1 MNALAIS
8 GFAIGFPALFVS
20 IFLFVIKK
28 NKLQLTLAI
37 QNLGIALWGFGCV
50 LAALSKTP
58 LEAMFWWKVALTT
71 GLPLAPLVLH
81 HILLLN
87 KLSRKRLL
95 ISTYIWSFTYPLVCL
110 FGLDGME
117 VSYFLNSFYFPKPV
131 NLFYRSYYSIWLL
144 VAVYA
149 TFLILRGL
157 IKCSQEEKAPL
168 RLYSI
173 SYIMGLWGGGTYP
186 ILAVFN
192 INLFYP
198 YGNFLLPIYC
208 ILITYAIL
216 RYGFLDINL
225 IIKKT
230 LIYSVLISV
239 LSIIYFVLVY
249 LIEKAFSVA
258 MGYQS
263 AILTVL
269 AIVVLAIIFTPLKNR
284 IQHAIDKY
292 FFKGSIGEI
301 EQEKHLLEDEIG
313 RSERLKTI
321 SSLAAGMAHEIKN
334 PLTSI
339 KTFVEYVDKKYSD
352 PEFKEKFKSIVP
364 KEIDKIASIINQ
376 LLDYSKVDRI
386 SLRKVDIHKLLGYV
400 TDLHSNEFIIKNI
413 EAKISYEATNPIIK
427 CDENKIKQAFINLI
441 LNSIEAMKKGGE
453 LSIHTKDIDNDIEII
468 IKDTGYGIAKDKLN
482 KIFDPFFTT
491 KEAGTGLGLFIVHQI
506 VHNNNGKIGIES
518 TEGRGTAVRV
528 RFPRVI

>member
-1 MNALAIS
+1 MENIIWSWSGLVLGFIGLVLIVLIFKNAS
-8 GFAIGFPALFVS
+8 NKGQYSFAIFCIAPTFFGFIAFFIGITKQSSIAMLLWKIGLWCPLFAPVMFYHS
-20 IFLFVIKK
+20 IVMMGNLRRKK
-28 NKLQLTLAI
+28 
-37 QNLGIALWGFGCV
+37 V
-50 LAALSKTP
+50 LIILYLYATVTYLLSV
-58 LEAMFWWKVALTT
+58 F
-71 GLPLAPLVLH
+71 
-81 HILLLN
+81 N
-87 KLSRKRLL
+87 
-95 ISTYIWSFTYPLVCL
+95 L
-110 FGLDGME
+110 FGLRIDRVYDSLYYPTATDSRWLIFFISWTVVVLFCLSELYTIFMKA
-117 VSYFLNSFYFPKPV
+117 STSQRKP
-131 NLFYRSYYSIWLL
+131 LYY
-144 VAVYA
+144 
-149 TFLILRGL
+149 LIFG
-157 IKCSQEEKAPL
+157 S
-168 RLYSI
+168 
-173 SYIMGLWGGGTYP
+173 IMGFTGAFINGIPFFKLEIFP
-186 ILAVFN
+186 I
-192 INLFYP
+192 
-198 YGNFLLPIYC
+198 GNSLIAIY
-208 ILITYAIL
+208 LIMVTYAIL
-216 RYGFLDINL
+216 QYNLLDIT
-225 IIKKT
+225 IVIKKT

-364 KEIDKIASIINQ
+364 KEIDKIANIINQ

-518 TEGRGTAVRV
+518 TEGRGTTIRV